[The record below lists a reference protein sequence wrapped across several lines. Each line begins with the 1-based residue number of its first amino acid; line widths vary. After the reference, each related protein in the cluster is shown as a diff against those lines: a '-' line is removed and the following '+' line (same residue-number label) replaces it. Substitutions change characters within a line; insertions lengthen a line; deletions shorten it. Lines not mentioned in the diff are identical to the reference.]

1 MSSPTTP
8 SHSAPAG
15 TFSPLLIIV
24 AGCLCAMLTFGPRS
38 SMGLMTIP
46 VTTEFGYGRD
56 VYGLALA
63 IQNLMWGIGTPFAGA
78 IADRFGTVRVLS
90 VGALIYAAG
99 LALMVVSPSPMAL
112 YLSAGVLMGLGLAG
126 CSFNIVIAA
135 FGKLLPAEN
144 RSLAFGAGSAAGSFG
159 QFLFAPLT
167 LALIDLATWQGT
179 SLFYAVMMLA
189 ILPLSIALVTPR
201 ALSAPTGALQAGQA
215 PMSIKA
221 ALAEAF
227 GHRSY
232 ILLVLGFFT
241 CGFQLAFITI
251 HLPPYIKDVGLP
263 PWVAATTLMLIGLF
277 NIVGSLTAG
286 WLGTRMPRRYILS
299 AIYFARSLAI
309 VALML
314 LPASPALMLTFG
326 AVMGLLWLS
335 TVPPTSSLVMLMFG
349 TRYMAML
356 YGFAF
361 FSHQVGG
368 FLGAWLGGVLYE
380 RLGSYDMVWWGSVVL
395 GIVSAIIN
403 LPIVERPVARNAPM
417 PAAA

>member
-1 MSSPTTP
+1 MSPASTP
-8 SHSAPAG
+8 SRSAPSG
-15 TFSPLLIIV
+15 TFPPLLIIA
-24 AGCLCAMLTFGPRS
+24 AGCVCAMLTFGPRS

-135 FGKLLPAEN
+135 FGKLLPPEN

-189 ILPLSIALVTPR
+189 ILPLSMALVTPR
-201 ALSAPTGALQAGQA
+201 ALSAPTGAPQAGQA
-215 PMSIKA
+215 PMSIKG

-286 WLGTRMPRRYILS
+286 WLGNHMPRRYILS
-299 AIYFARSLAI
+299 IIYFARSLAI
-309 VALML
+309 IALML
-314 LPASPALMLTFG
+314 LPSSPALMLIFG

-380 RLGSYDMVWWGSVVL
+380 RLGSYDIVWWGSVVL
-395 GIVSAIIN
+395 GLVSALIN
-403 LPIVERPVARNAPM
+403 MPIVEQPVNRAAPV